1 MSIKNARILG
11 VRLDEKTTARI
22 AVFEQKTHIEA
33 VSLARASLLAALD
46 YFDATGS
53 LSLPLQ
59 ISPAAPTEEKIAQQ
73 NNADQLKSKK
83 TAQVPDL
90 STPPPPPPTPPVE
103 KTHENVV
110 YLPPSCVVA
119 TLLHDTLDTPPS
131 TPVTERRSEARYEKK
146 RRKA

>member
-59 ISPAAPTEEKIAQQ
+59 ISPATPTEEKIAGQK
-73 NNADQLKSKK
+73 NANLLESDQCAPPAPSRKRSPSTGPVPT
-83 TAQVPDL
+83 TANIVRL
-90 STPPPPPPTPPVE
+90 PPPPVI
-103 KTHENVV
+103 
-110 YLPPSCVVA
+110 A
-119 TLLHDTLDTPPS
+119 TLLHDMVAETSNPS
-131 TPVTERRSEARYEKK
+131 PVTEPRTETRYEKK

>member
-59 ISPAAPTEEKIAQQ
+59 ISPATPTEEKIAGQK
-73 NNADQLKSKK
+73 NANLLESDQCAPPAPSRKRSPSTGPTPT
-83 TAQVPDL
+83 TANIVRL
-90 STPPPPPPTPPVE
+90 PPPPVI
-103 KTHENVV
+103 
-110 YLPPSCVVA
+110 A
-119 TLLHDTLDTPPS
+119 TLLHDMVAETSNPS
-131 TPVTERRSEARYEKK
+131 PVTEPRSEARYEKK

>member
-46 YFDATGS
+46 YFDATVS

-59 ISPAAPTEEKIAQQ
+59 ISPATPTEEKIAGQK
-73 NNADQLKSKK
+73 NANLLESQECAPPAPSRKRSPSTGPVPT
-83 TAQVPDL
+83 TANIVRL
-90 STPPPPPPTPPVE
+90 PPPPVI
-103 KTHENVV
+103 
-110 YLPPSCVVA
+110 A
-119 TLLHDTLDTPPS
+119 TLLHDMVAETSNPS
-131 TPVTERRSEARYEKK
+131 PVTEPRSEARYEKK

>member
-11 VRLDEKTTARI
+11 VRLDEKTTARVAI
-22 AVFEQKTHIEA
+22 FEQKTHIEA

-59 ISPAAPTEEKIAQQ
+59 ITPATHTEEKIAGQK
-73 NNADQLKSKK
+73 NANLLESLQCAPPAPSRKRSPSTGPVPT
-83 TAQVPDL
+83 TANIVRL
-90 STPPPPPPTPPVE
+90 PPPPVI
-103 KTHENVV
+103 
-110 YLPPSCVVA
+110 A
-119 TLLHDTLDTPPS
+119 TLLHDMVSEKSTPS
-131 TPVTERRSEARYEKK
+131 PVTEPRSEARYEKK

>member
-46 YFDATGS
+46 YFEATGS

-59 ISPAAPTEEKIAQQ
+59 IFPATPSQKIDRQ
-73 NNADQLKSKK
+73 NNADALKSKINSSGVSPK
-83 TAQVPDL
+83 A
-90 STPPPPPPTPPVE
+90 PPPPSKE
-103 KTHENVV
+103 KYENIVQ
-110 YLPPSCVVA
+110 LPAACVVA
-119 TLLHDTLDTPPS
+119 TLLHDTLDMQPS
-131 TPVTERRSEARYEKK
+131 TPAAEPRINARYGKK